1 MARKKAD
8 KKDCQIDVKSFED
21 IRNVLVDTLNRI
33 SNKSITASE
42 AKTIAYILQTLL
54 SVQKQIV
61 ENEDSGG
68 DSLRELVSLIQSQRE
83 KQGAE

>member
-42 AKTIAYILQTLL
+42 GKTITYILQTLL

-61 ENEDSGG
+61 ENDDAGQDSIK
-68 DSLRELVSLIQSQRE
+68 ELVALVREQRE
-83 KQGAE
+83 KQGTK